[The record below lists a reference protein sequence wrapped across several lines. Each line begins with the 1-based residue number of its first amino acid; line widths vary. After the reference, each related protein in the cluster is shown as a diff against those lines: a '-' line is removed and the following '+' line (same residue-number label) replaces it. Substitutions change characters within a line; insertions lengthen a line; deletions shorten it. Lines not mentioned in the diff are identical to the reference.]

1 MHENLYSA
9 TYSGVAVYE
18 FIHPKSSVMRR
29 KKDGWVNATHIL
41 KVANFPKAKRTRI
54 LEKDV
59 QTGVH
64 EKVQGGYGKYQGT
77 WVPLKRAV
85 EIAQQFGVLNDLNP
99 VFDYVSTGT
108 MTPPPAPKHHHAT
121 TALGTRKPRNS
132 GAAASGQSAAVK
144 AAKAKA
150 KPKAKPKDKEKTK
163 PKASS
168 PASDL
173 KPAKRQKLSPSASSI
188 IPPSSSSSNTSQNR
202 RRPSEL
208 SILTSNN
215 PYQAIDPNQPNVP
228 IGGYHGTNM
237 TPTSASRNSLLLSN
251 MNDVDRSKR
260 ILKAP
265 RGLSSTSSFQTIPMG
280 SHFPNLEDDL
290 EDDIDEDVD
299 EDDDEDDDDEDGGNH
314 HNNLH
319 NLQAGTFKTTDSP
332 YQRLHEPSTVEFMS
346 EHDLDKALAESET
359 YGDMKKSISFYS
371 NKDQASELNNL
382 SLRSAKRQSFSSTPI
397 LDKSYVKALYNYF
410 IEMDSNPNSEMPY
423 FITHP
428 CDNFNINQPIDNQ
441 GNTLLHWACSMG
453 DVKMSE
459 ILIHRDCNTHVLNNK
474 GEEPIVR
481 SVIYANCYTKRTFNK
496 LLDLLTDSLL
506 DVDSNGRT
514 LLHHIALATS
524 DKNNLPSSRY
534 YSEILLRKI
543 AEIVHSNE
551 TFKEFIDKQDLD
563 GNTALHLMSFN
574 NSKKCIKIL
583 LGYNARIDIRN
594 NRNEQV
600 GDYLTDNFKN
610 ESNHPGL
617 INGFESMAELGM
629 GLNTNA
635 FDSFN
640 LRPFTPSFNGNH
652 FIRNNSLSAINR
664 ISNSYMEPFQLH
676 SQMQLPTH
684 SQTQS
689 QAYAQAQAQAQH
701 NALLNISQSS
711 IIANNNHVSTTSLKM
726 NHLSL
731 EMYDKLNEL
740 SNAFDNEVSQKND
753 DIKELNSIVKHMDH
767 DIEKTAVDIKSL
779 LKALVD
785 SNPIFGD
792 DKETVL
798 PSQTSEVK
806 DDKNQSDDE
815 NSIATSIK
823 KIEVRANEL
832 STDYN
837 ERKGVLRRLIDR
849 SQAMELAKVVQQY
862 EHESLLEI
870 DNSESSS
877 LESTLSDKTLHQ
889 LVDLA
894 VLQIIR
900 KKTVSVLVN
909 IQARSEANTD
919 TINSFRRLVSK
930 LSNMPINEVDSSLN
944 SIEECLRRD
953 NERPGE
959 PPQE

>member
-1 MHENLYSA
+1 
-9 TYSGVAVYE
+9 
-18 FIHPKSSVMRR
+18 
-29 KKDGWVNATHIL
+29 
-41 KVANFPKAKRTRI
+41 
-54 LEKDV
+54 
-59 QTGVH
+59 
-64 EKVQGGYGKYQGT
+64 
-77 WVPLKRAV
+77 
-85 EIAQQFGVLNDLNP
+85 
-99 VFDYVSTGT
+99 
-108 MTPPPAPKHHHAT
+108 
-121 TALGTRKPRNS
+121 
-132 GAAASGQSAAVK
+132 
-144 AAKAKA
+144 
-150 KPKAKPKDKEKTK
+150 
-163 PKASS
+163 
-168 PASDL
+168 
-173 KPAKRQKLSPSASSI
+173 
-188 IPPSSSSSNTSQNR
+188 
-202 RRPSEL
+202 
-208 SILTSNN
+208 
-215 PYQAIDPNQPNVP
+215 
-228 IGGYHGTNM
+228 M

-870 DNSESSS
+870 DNSKSSS

>member
-1 MHENLYSA
+1 MIHENLYSA

-77 WVPLKRAV
+77 WVPLKRAI

-132 GAAASGQSAAVK
+132 SAAVSGQSAA
-144 AAKAKA
+144 AKVTKA
-150 KPKAKPKDKEKTK
+150 KPKAKAKPKDKEKSKT
-163 PKASS
+163 KASPS
-168 PASDL
+168 ASDL
-173 KPAKRQKLSPSASSI
+173 KPAKRQKLSPTASSI
-188 IPPSSSSSNTSQNR
+188 IPPSSSSSNTSHNR
-202 RRPSEL
+202 KRPSEL

-215 PYQAIDPNQPNVP
+215 PHQTIDPNQPNIP
-228 IGGYHGTNM
+228 IGGYHGTNL

-251 MNDVDRSKR
+251 LNDVDRSKR

-265 RGLSSTSSFQTIPMG
+265 RGLSNTSSFQTISMG
-280 SHFPNLEDDL
+280 THFPNLEDDL
-290 EDDIDEDVD
+290 EDEIDEDVD
-299 EDDDEDDDDEDGGNH
+299 DDDDDDDEDDGNQDNNNIH
-314 HNNLH
+314 HI
-319 NLQAGTFKTTDSP
+319 QAGTFKNTDSP
-332 YQRLHEPSTVEFMS
+332 YHRLHEPSTVEFMS

-371 NKDQASELNNL
+371 NKDQASELDNL
-382 SLRSAKRQSFSSTPI
+382 SSRSAKKQTFSSTPI

-410 IEMDSNPNSEMPY
+410 IELDSNPNCEMPY

-453 DVKMSE
+453 DVKMCE

-481 SVIYANCYTKRTFNK
+481 SVLYANCYTKRTFNK
-496 LLDLLTDSLL
+496 LLDLLSESLL

-543 AEIVHSNE
+543 AEIVQSNE

-594 NRNEQV
+594 NRNDQV
-600 GDYLTDNFKN
+600 GDYLSDSFKN
-610 ESNHPGL
+610 ESNNPGL
-617 INGFESMAELGM
+617 INGFESMADLGI

-635 FDSFN
+635 YDSFN

-652 FIRNNSLSAINR
+652 FIRNNSLSAFNR
-664 ISNSYMEPFQLH
+664 MTNSYMEPFQIH
-676 SQMQLPTH
+676 SQMQPQTQP
-684 SQTQS
+684 QTQS

-711 IIANNNHVSTTSLKM
+711 IIANNNHISTTSLKM
-726 NHLSL
+726 NQLSL
-731 EMYDKLNEL
+731 EMFDKLNEL
-740 SNAFDNEVSQKND
+740 SNAFDNEVCQKND
-753 DIKELNSIVKHMDH
+753 DIKELNSIVKHMDN
-767 DIEKTAVDIKSL
+767 DIGKTTIDIKNL
-779 LKALVD
+779 LKAIAN
-785 SNPIFGD
+785 SNSILEG
-792 DKETVL
+792 DKEAALT
-798 PSQTSEVK
+798 SQGSEAEDGNK
-806 DDKNQSDDE
+806 HSDDD
-815 NSIATSIK
+815 NSITASIK
-823 KIEVRANEL
+823 KIEVRAKEL

-837 ERKGVLRRLIDR
+837 ERNNVLRRLIDR

-870 DNSESSS
+870 DKSAPSS

-900 KKTVSVLVN
+900 KKSVSLLVN

-919 TINSFRRLVSK
+919 TINSYRRLVSK
-930 LSNMPINEVDSSLN
+930 LSNMPISEVDSSLN

-953 NERPGE
+953 NEHVGE
-959 PPQE
+959 PSQE